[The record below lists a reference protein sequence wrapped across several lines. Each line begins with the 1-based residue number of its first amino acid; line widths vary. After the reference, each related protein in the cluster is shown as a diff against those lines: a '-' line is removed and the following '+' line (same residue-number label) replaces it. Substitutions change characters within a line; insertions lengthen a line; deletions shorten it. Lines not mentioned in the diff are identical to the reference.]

1 MYVVMYILAAEPFL
15 EFAKNV
21 VEFVQYWFW
30 DYWEN
35 VGRVCPVHKNEAM
48 TLIYLEK
55 CF

>member
-1 MYVVMYILAAEPFL
+1 MNLLRMWW
-15 EFAKNV
+15 N
-21 VEFVQYWFW
+21 FVQYWFW

-35 VGRVCPVHKNEAM
+35 VGRLCPVYKNEDR